1 MSVKMQHSAKTEM
14 GPSGT
19 IRMQQLREF
28 VAQTEQVPDDAE
40 VGAIMGDKG
49 TQRDPWPFLR
59 GLIVKWETS

>member
-1 MSVKMQHSAKTEM
+1 MQHSAKTEM
-14 GPSGT
+14 GVSGT

-28 VAQTEQVPDDAE
+28 VAQTEEVPDDAE

-59 GLIVKWETS
+59 GLTVKWETP

>member
-1 MSVKMQHSAKTEM
+1 MAVKMKHSAKTEM
-14 GPSGT
+14 GVTGT

-49 TQRDPWPFLR
+49 SQRDPWPFLR
-59 GLIVKWETS
+59 GLSVEWES